1 MGGGT
6 EIEVWFQY
14 FVLIFLLFLVHQRQ
28 GFAEHACLYLAA
40 ELSCN
45 CKHSCRSCTVQP
57 LFLTAAGINEAQG
70 FFSALMVFS
79 PSFQLICPFQSQP
92 FV

>member
-40 ELSCN
+40 ELSCV
-45 CKHSCRSCTVQP
+45 SLQAP
-57 LFLTAAGINEAQG
+57 LTL
-70 FFSALMVFS
+70 L
-79 PSFQLICPFQSQP
+79 
-92 FV
+92 